1 MNSRT
6 GWARVET
13 MPVTQRELFPVADET
28 PPAPAA
34 PVSLYAEVVF
44 DRPLDQA
51 YSYGVPDSLLGSI
64 SIGGRVLAPFGK
76 GDRPTPGF
84 CVGLTDQSPNQ
95 TVKRLSRVLDDR
107 ALVTPELMRLTRW
120 MADYYLCGWGQVL
133 NAVIP
138 AGVKE
143 RSGTRNAIFLEALP
157 EAVLPDPL
165 PGLSAKQ
172 QLALD
177 KLRSAG
183 EPVEIRELA
192 RRANCGLGPVVALV
206 DKKLARRFV
215 RRVEIDLPATP
226 GADATPLARGAD
238 ASQLDAEHEEA
249 IDEPSVNLNVDQLQA
264 WKPIEQALQKGG

>member
-76 GDRPTPGF
+76 GNRPTPGF
-84 CVGLTDQSPNQ
+84 CVGLTDKTPSQAA
-95 TVKRLSRVLDDR
+95 KRLIRVLDDR

-143 RSGTRNAIFLEALP
+143 RAGTRLATFLQAVPEGFLP
-157 EAVLPDPL
+157 QPL
-165 PGLSAKQ
+165 PRLSSKQ
-172 QLALD
+172 RTALEE
-177 KLRSAG
+177 LRSAG
-183 EPVEIRELA
+183 EPVEA
-192 RRANCGLGPVVALV
+192 
-206 DKKLARRFV
+206 
-215 RRVEIDLPATP
+215 
-226 GADATPLARGAD
+226 
-238 ASQLDAEHEEA
+238 
-249 IDEPSVNLNVDQLQA
+249 
-264 WKPIEQALQKGG
+264 